1 MARNI
6 LGNLSTNV
14 LHRIDVNFNIAE
26 KFLIKN

>member
-14 LHRIDVNFNIAE
+14 LHRIDVNFNIPE
-26 KFLIKN
+26 KYSCI

>member
-14 LHRIDVNFNIAE
+14 LHRIDVNFNIPE
-26 KFLIKN
+26 KLKF